1 MSRRAGRRKEE
12 TRVQMSEV
20 RGRKDRDQ
28 WSEEN
33 TERPVTVTEGTNTLV
48 GTEPERII
56 REAFK
61 VLDSGASR
69 GRIPALWDGAAASQI
84 VAVLESVER

>member
-1 MSRRAGRRKEE
+1 
-12 TRVQMSEV
+12 
-20 RGRKDRDQ
+20 
-28 WSEEN
+28 
-33 TERPVTVTEGTNTLV
+33 VTEGTNTLV

-69 GRIPALWDGAAASQI
+69 GRIPALWDGVTAKRIADILA
-84 VAVLESVER
+84 VATA